1 MYTHSD
7 RLVKPVHVHITC
19 SQVKTCTSVFLFVQ
33 ERVRTNDGVQAPCTG
48 INIGIGTQM
57 RELCG
62 TLNVRVQCIIL
73 LYFRH
78 FEECIMHILLY
89 FSHFQ
94 EHMDSF

>member
-33 ERVRTNDGVQAPCTG
+33 ERVRTNDGVQAPCPG
-48 INIGIGTQM
+48 MNIGIGTKM
-57 RELCG
+57 CELCNIECVC
-62 TLNVRVQCIIL
+62 TMHIL

-78 FEECIMHILLY
+78 FEEYIMHILSY